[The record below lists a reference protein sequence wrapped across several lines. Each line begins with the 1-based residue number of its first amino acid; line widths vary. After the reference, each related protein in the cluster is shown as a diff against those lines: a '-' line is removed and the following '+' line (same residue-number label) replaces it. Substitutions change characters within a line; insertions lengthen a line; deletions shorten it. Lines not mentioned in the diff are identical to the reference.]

1 MQLTKTKNKQKKL
14 RSAKRNQNFAY
25 RFAYLVLFLLHGI
38 TALSFLFYS
47 KSAFMDFKKTLDSVF
62 TNPVQAVGKTELLPE
77 PNSTY
82 NLEI

>member
-38 TALSFLFYS
+38 TALSFYFIL
-47 KSAFMDFKKTLDSVF
+47 
-62 TNPVQAVGKTELLPE
+62 NPLLWI
-77 PNSTY
+77 
-82 NLEI
+82 LRKH

>member
-47 KSAFMDFKKTLDSVF
+47 KSAFMDFKKTLDSVLQIQCK
-62 TNPVQAVGKTELLPE
+62 P
-77 PNSTY
+77 
-82 NLEI
+82 